1 MKRVLCFI
9 LCLTVLFSLVGCGEV
24 GSGSVHTET
33 VLKVGDFKVTMDE
46 YLYLCYKYR
55 QAYDKGDPTYW
66 DTHPEKEAQLFQ
78 EVLLELCA
86 IYAVHDLAKEYKVK
100 LDSDDKDTVNSIIR
114 SYILDYQEDVGNK
127 KLTEKEEEELFE
139 KAEAAYL
146 ADAAK
151 SHMTGD
157 LVRAEESFRILQ
169 QKLYE
174 YLTDERVNVI
184 QSDDAVIEGAIAAGE
199 FYRVEYLLIQHA
211 EEDDASVA
219 ANRLLAQELQ
229 QEIASGKDV
238 KEVAA
243 EALRRP
249 LGEDETLT
257 YHISTHSG
265 DGSYFIQG
273 YLSEE
278 EEAVVL
284 ALPENGVSGVIETDA
299 YLCIYRRLPC
309 DPEYMNGKGFQ
320 DLRSLYQQRGFTR
333 LCDQRAA
340 ELYQQIKF
348 KSPYEGAFSVR

>member
-9 LCLTVLFSLVGCGEV
+9 LCLTVLISLVGCGEV

-55 QAYDKGDPTYW
+55 QAYDNGDPTYW
-66 DTHPEKEAQLFQ
+66 DAHPEAEAQLFQ
-78 EVLLELCA
+78 DVLWELCA
-86 IYAVHDLAKEYKVK
+86 IYAVHDLAKEYNVK

-114 SYILDYQEDVGNK
+114 SYILDYQENVSGD
-127 KLTEKEEEELFE
+127 LTEKEEKALFE

-146 ADAAK
+146 ADAANA
-151 SHMTGD
+151 HMTGD
-157 LVRAEESFRILQ
+157 LVRAEESFQILQ

-174 YLTDERVNVI
+174 YLTDERVNVV
-184 QSDDAVIEGAIAAGE
+184 QSNDTVVEAAIAAGE

-211 EEDDASVA
+211 QEDEATVE

-229 QEIASGKDV
+229 QLIANGKTV

-243 EALRRP
+243 EALSRP
-249 LGEDETLT
+249 LGEDQTLT

-265 DGSYFIQG
+265 EGSYFIQG

-284 ALPENGVSGVIETDA
+284 ALPENGVSGVLETDA

-309 DPEYMNGKGFQ
+309 DVEYMNGKGFE
-320 DLRSLYQQRGFTR
+320 DLRSLYQQRGFTQ